1 MKKVFCIFLAL
12 TMILSLVACGGKS
25 EETVNNASESTTAA
39 ATTAST
45 TSKPVTLQ
53 IGVTTQEDM
62 EDPYYLTAALIKQ
75 YVEENGDGSLN
86 IEVLANSQLGAE
98 REMFEGQQLNTVD
111 MSVISNAV
119 VSNFIPT
126 CGILDLPFLF
136 DNYTMAKDMLTGD
149 IGQYVMNA
157 YEGSGVK
164 ALGMAINGFRQL
176 VTVKKGVYTPEDI
189 KGMKIR
195 CMENKIYLG
204 TYQAL
209 GANPTPMAWSE
220 VIPALQQG
228 TIEGL
233 DGGISVFYSSGFGD
247 ILDYITLTNQFCAA
261 ITVTIS
267 DSTWANLSA
276 DQQQLLQA
284 ACDSACAEE
293 LDSQEQ
299 NDAEKLDL
307 IEKQGVTIIRDVD
320 IDAFRTAI
328 GDFYEEQKDTIGA
341 DNVDMILDAVANY
354 Q

>member
-1 MKKVFCIFLAL
+1 MKKIFAV
-12 TMILSLVACGGKS
+12 ILSLAMMLSLSACG
-25 EETVNNASESTTAA
+25 EEAKTPVSGTSSGESAVA
-39 ATTAST
+39 
-45 TSKPVTLQ
+45 PVTLQ

-75 YVEENGDGSLN
+75 YVEEKGNGSLK

-98 REMFEGQQLNTVD
+98 REMFEGQQLGTVD

-136 DNYTMAKDMLTGD
+136 DNYAMAKDMLSGEV
-149 IGQYVMNA
+149 GRYVMDA

-176 VTVKKGVYTPEDI
+176 VTVGKGVYAPEDI

-204 TYQAL
+204 TYEAL
-209 GANPTPMAWSE
+209 DANPTPLAWSE

-228 TIEGL
+228 TVEGL
-233 DGGISVFYSSGFGD
+233 DGGVSVFYSSGFGD

-267 DSTWANLSA
+267 DSVWSKLSA
-276 DQQQLLQA
+276 DQQALLQE

-293 LDSQEQ
+293 LDFQEQ
-299 NDAEKLDL
+299 NDSEKISL
-307 IEKQGVTIIRDVD
+307 IEEQGVTIIRDVNVG
-320 IDAFRTAI
+320 AFRDAI
-328 GDFYEEQKDTIGA
+328 GNFYEEQKSTIGA
-341 DNVDMILDAVANY
+341 ENVDMILDAVANY
-354 Q
+354 K